1 MIYNKS
7 CLRRKILLIFILI
20 VLVLSIPL
28 LIYKRKLRK
37 KVGIISL
44 RHEVNIGNNLIKYAI
59 SIIIK
64 QLGYTPYIVG
74 THWRDFNI
82 SFLNKTTNLVIIK
95 NNFSEIKR
103 NDYDVLMVN
112 SDQTWRRFDKD
123 FYDYGFLKFAESWN
137 IKKFAYGASLGY
149 DYWKLTQ
156 KDEEV
161 AKKLIANFSDIS
173 VREEGAVKLIEE
185 HFGRTPTFVLD
196 PTLLIDKEYYLN
208 IIKDYKGSRI
218 MNKKYIFVYTISNP
232 IEVFEAVKKA
242 SLILNYEAYYLR
254 LNNQTTIENFLYYLL
269 KSDCVITN
277 SFHGT
282 VFSII
287 FNKPFITIYN
297 KLNARARYLSLGN
310 LFGIS
315 DRLFENKEK
324 PDFNQLIKPLKINLT
339 LLKQLRLKSINF
351 IKKNLENI

>member
-1 MIYNKS
+1 MIYNTS
-7 CLRRKILLIFILI
+7 CFRRKILLIFILI

-64 QLGYTPYIVG
+64 QLGYTPYIIG
-74 THWRDFNI
+74 THWRNFNI

-123 FYDYGFLKFAESWN
+123 FYDYGFLKFAESWK

-232 IEVFEAVKKA
+232 IEVFEAVKNA
-242 SLILNYEAYYLR
+242 SLILNYETYYLR
-254 LNNQTTIENFLYYLL
+254 LNNHTTIENFLYYLL
-269 KSDCVITN
+269 
-277 SFHGT
+277 
-282 VFSII
+282 
-287 FNKPFITIYN
+287 NKPFITIYN

>member
-28 LIYKRKLRK
+28 LIYKRKLPK

-74 THWRDFNI
+74 THWRNFNI

-123 FYDYGFLKFAESWN
+123 FYDYGFLKFAESWK

-149 DYWKLTQ
+149 DYWTLTQ

-185 HFGRTPTFVLD
+185 HFGRRPTFVLD

-218 MNKKYIFVYTISNP
+218 MNKKYICLYNFKSN
-232 IEVFEAVKKA
+232 
-242 SLILNYEAYYLR
+242 R
-254 LNNQTTIENFLYYLL
+254 
-269 KSDCVITN
+269 
-277 SFHGT
+277 SF
-282 VFSII
+282 
-287 FNKPFITIYN
+287 
-297 KLNARARYLSLGN
+297 
-310 LFGIS
+310 
-315 DRLFENKEK
+315 
-324 PDFNQLIKPLKINLT
+324 
-339 LLKQLRLKSINF
+339 
-351 IKKNLENI
+351 

>member
-20 VLVLSIPL
+20 VLVLNIPL
-28 LIYKRKLRK
+28 LIYKRKLPK

-123 FYDYGFLKFAESWN
+123 FYDYGFLKFAESWK

-161 AKKLIANFSDIS
+161 AKKLIANF
-173 VREEGAVKLIEE
+173 LIFQLEK
-185 HFGRTPTFVLD
+185 
-196 PTLLIDKEYYLN
+196 KE
-208 IIKDYKGSRI
+208 
-218 MNKKYIFVYTISNP
+218 
-232 IEVFEAVKKA
+232 
-242 SLILNYEAYYLR
+242 
-254 LNNQTTIENFLYYLL
+254 Q
-269 KSDCVITN
+269 
-277 SFHGT
+277 
-282 VFSII
+282 
-287 FNKPFITIYN
+287 
-297 KLNARARYLSLGN
+297 
-310 LFGIS
+310 
-315 DRLFENKEK
+315 
-324 PDFNQLIKPLKINLT
+324 
-339 LLKQLRLKSINF
+339 
-351 IKKNLENI
+351 